1 MTEQSESAVERR
13 RPDWWALEPAVT
25 ERRDIVDELSDATG
39 YFHDDEAAKLRDI
52 ASDSGT
58 KPVGIVRAA
67 VEKEI
72 ENLEWRCVYFDNS
85 EERGYISSNAYEFYR
100 IHRKFELEYEAAIEA
115 LPKEENPH
123 LREVQVFEHAADRL
137 EDEARKHR
145 AKREQAERFLTEN
158 GFELP
163 EVEDP
168 RPDSDE
174 PELVTDGGKTESSS
188 DEKHPAA
195 RNSEQLAWAVWSDD
209 GRSRACYAVVAD
221 SEKEALDKARERHG
235 SPLDNANIDGPFQ
248 NAEPGVFEFEYIT
261 EHRETIVVEAPTEE
275 YARESA
281 DANRNYSGQY
291 METLHI
297 DSRQLDAEV
306 SDV

>member
-1 MTEQSESAVERR
+1 MSENAKEESAVERR

-52 ASDSGT
+52 ASDSGM

-67 VEKEI
+67 VEQEI
-72 ENLEWRCVYFDNS
+72 EDREWRCVYFDDS
-85 EERGYISSNAYEFYR
+85 EERGYISSNAYEYYR
-100 IHRKFELEYEAAIEA
+100 IHRAFELEYNAAIEA
-115 LPKEENPH
+115 LPKEENSR

-137 EDEARKHR
+137 EGEARKHR

-174 PELVTDGGKTESSS
+174 PELITDGGVDQSEVDRHAEIMNTPIPERPDTEEMSVEELRREYDTFDVAALSTVED
-188 DEKHPAA
+188 DE
-195 RNSEQLAWAVWSDD
+195 RW
-209 GRSRACYAVVAD
+209 
-221 SEKEALDKARERHG
+221 ERHLELWRELESRG
-235 SPLDNANIDGPFQ
+235 VVEFPECAWDGCDSRRWRF
-248 NAEPGVFEFEYIT
+248 EPGGPAHCAECGEP
-261 EHRETIVVEAPTEE
+261 VE
-275 YARESA
+275 
-281 DANRNYSGQY
+281 
-291 METLHI
+291 
-297 DSRQLDAEV
+297 DAEH
-306 SDV
+306 SDAVHQAAHRLLHGGETS